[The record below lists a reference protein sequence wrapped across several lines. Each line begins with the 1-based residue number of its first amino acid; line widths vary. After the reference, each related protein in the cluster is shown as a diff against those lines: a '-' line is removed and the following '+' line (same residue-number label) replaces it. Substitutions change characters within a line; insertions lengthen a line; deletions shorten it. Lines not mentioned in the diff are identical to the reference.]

1 VDLPIENGG
10 SFHSYVNV
18 YQRVGKLWTFH
29 MELVGFSTSGCE
41 SQDLVLAECAA
52 GDAGPDKNPEGP
64 GEPWDE
70 KIKITAE
77 KRSNFRV
84 SLELTWKTLL
94 EFTNQYPLVN
104 VYITMERATIING

>member
-1 VDLPIENGG
+1 
-10 SFHSYVNV
+10 
-18 YQRVGKLWTFH
+18 

-41 SQDLVLAECAA
+41 NRDLVLAECAA

-70 KIKITAE
+70 NIKITAE

-84 SLELTWKTLL
+84 SLELTWKTLS

-104 VYITMERATIING
+104 